1 MGVGNSRGG
10 TGKCPHSIE
19 APWRIYYNR
28 FMPYREQR
36 ISFVNRLYYS
46 AVKIIMIDSSEK
58 GLVNLN
64 ASSRGNIQ
72 DPSVIP
78 HDWA

>member
-1 MGVGNSRGG
+1 
-10 TGKCPHSIE
+10 
-19 APWRIYYNR
+19 
-28 FMPYREQR
+28 MPYREQR

-46 AVKIIMIDSSEK
+46 AAKIIMIDSSEK